1 MLFKIVP
8 DHWKEKKA
16 FIFYNVL
23 IKTLIQNGNE
33 FAQKENYKPIRFMN
47 MNKQIS
53 YIILLRRTS

>member
-23 IKTLIQNGNE
+23 IKTLIQNCKE

-47 MNKQIS
+47 MNK
-53 YIILLRRTS
+53 